1 MTILRTVFI
10 KILGEHNKILKSGFM
25 GVNTRSLFGNYIKGR
40 MALLMLF
47 VTLFMMPAFQAVGQG
62 IYQYDNKCTG
72 GAILASE
79 VLANA
84 QNGGA
89 FIPSGDQQGGVLS
102 GSDGL
107 IIVGSDEN
115 AIIYGTNANS
125 AGQNIDW
132 VVNGVTYRIKIKKL
146 QNSTDAPAVIRFDE
160 LNPSPCSL
168 PYDAQGILT
177 ISGGSGSYNVNIED
191 ESSAIKYSNTLS
203 APVTDLSLVIETGLM
218 TDKTYTITTVTDGQ
232 GCVADVRNVG
242 AISFTTS
249 NIPQTFQLQDINGN
263 TSVTGCSSTGVN
275 LYLSN
280 SEDQVTY
287 NVYSGST
294 LVLGPVTGNSTG
306 SQLYLGNVNTIG
318 ITSYYVEATHT
329 SGCQTTM
336 GNMTVNLSNA
346 PVASIAPGTVFE
358 KCFGATDQFDIT
370 LNITPIDQGPWN
382 VVMTDGTNDYAFVA
396 NTYDDTWRTP
406 NVQATTTFTIKSI
419 EDKNGCVNTSNNGSA
434 QITVNPRPAVTIVG
448 PDQVCLGNTINLS
461 TTVAPVG
468 VVVSNYDWS
477 TGIHNGPGWD
487 NIDVT
492 PNIQP
497 VHTYDVTVT
506 SDKGCV
512 GTAVKDI
519 TVNSLPTVSFNSPKY
534 DFCQDDPSVSL
545 TGNPSGGSYN
555 IGTAVFDP
563 AVMPIG
569 TQSVTYTYTNVTTGC
584 TSSDTKLFT
593 VNPVPNVSITGLSN
607 AYCSDFGIVT
617 MQGNPSGGG
626 AVPFGSFTC
635 LPNGGFFNDNGDGTA
650 SFNTALAVIDQGPG
664 DYYFTYTAVNA
675 LGCDA
680 SVTEVVTV
688 NPDMNATINFTGLAS
703 FYCGDDPTQEVT
715 LTGNVPGNGIF
726 TINPAWAATGADP
739 AFVDNGDGTA
749 TFYPYKGG
757 GGDFDITYEY
767 TDANGCRGRRTYSTT
782 VGATLVF
789 NLDGQTFCQGD
800 PVQTLTATPAG
811 GYFSIKAPDGT
822 VHSPIANGNSTWFD
836 PTTRMP
842 GIYEISYRYD
852 NGSGCLTSQIYP
864 VEIKKAPYPDFSIE
878 GTGKYCEQQGSVKLT
893 KVTTNPGV
901 FTGTGVTEVSN
912 VYYFNPDIAGEGIH
926 TITFT
931 TDSLGCRSVKTMDV
945 EVVTSPVLDIQIDP
959 SLTYCDNEP
968 GVVIE
973 GLVDG
978 TASLTGNFTS
988 ATNPSGNYLVLNEY
1002 DAESV
1007 DDDDGKGWLNP
1018 AVGPGNYA
1026 VTYIYENPGNGCV
1039 YQHTENVEILQ
1050 SDGANFN
1057 GISDGAVLCQGTG
1070 IVNLYGLLP
1079 NGGTG
1084 RFPTQNPADPM
1095 PDPSADPD
1103 KNTGVVNS
1111 GLLNGEAY
1119 FDTRLLSPG
1128 DYTLLYEYTNAAGCT
1143 NYSEKNFTIVEG
1155 PVDVYQVTG
1164 GGAYCVDDPVAT
1176 KGVFIGIDGST
1187 AGVTYELRLGGTPVQ
1202 TKAGPAG
1209 GGPMNFDDRVTAVGT
1224 YSVWAR
1230 LGGCEAPMSGNV
1242 NVELYDLLLQLD
1254 GVNAVKH
1261 VSCFGANDGEVKLVA
1276 SGGSGNYTFEY
1287 SLNGGAWTVNPN
1299 TTSDHFI
1306 NLAPGDYEFR
1316 ISDQSPTACAL
1327 PAGREVRVTINSA
1340 AAALNVTYN
1349 QLSKNGCDCTTS
1361 PVDCDGE
1368 AILTLTGGTK
1378 FTDLSVYPSGYL
1390 VEWPAT
1396 VTSLS
1401 ADKLTASLLP
1411 EGTYTVNVTD
1421 ANGCTESIIV
1431 TIEKEDDLTLV
1442 LDGQD
1447 ENQCFGTNTAKARV
1461 TAAGGS
1467 GQYQYSY
1474 DGGINWTLPTNST
1487 SYETG
1492 ELSTGNHNILVRDS
1506 EHPHCTVGFT
1516 VTIVGPTSGL
1526 AVGVTPTGETCVGD
1540 ADGYITLNITG
1551 GTAPYRYQLD
1561 GVGAI
1566 TLVPADLEI
1575 HAIANGAHTITIL
1588 DDNDCAVNEVFTI
1601 EKAPVIDLSGAVT
1614 NATCDSNNDG
1624 KVELT
1629 ANPANVNYVY
1639 SNDAGANWQSSS
1651 TFDFLPAGSYDFIVR
1666 DNIKGCTA
1674 ELNNVLL
1681 TDAPAI
1687 TINSVNSISDV
1698 VCFGESN
1705 GTFTASAS
1713 GGQVGGS
1720 FEYAIATDASGNPIY
1735 QDSPIFTS
1743 LSAGTY
1749 DLWVRNK
1756 GTLCEVYKSDYAIIN
1771 NPIAPLSVSLISKT
1785 DIDCVGGTGEIDI
1798 EVNGGWPGYTYQWR
1812 NKATNENFG
1821 TTQDLNQANAG
1832 KRIAGASYEVVVTD
1846 NQGCTFTFEETVT
1859 EPLAW
1864 NATVSTTPNTITNAA
1879 TDPTI
1884 IGNGTA
1890 TLAPVSGGSDPAI
1903 YSYEWFDSSNTSIA
1917 AGVMAISNLDPGSYY
1932 VMITGSAAGCD
1943 HRVDF
1948 VIGDT
1953 TVPLTFEL
1961 SKKDAPCFGEQ
1972 GELTITITGGTPDYD
1987 IDYQRNADPVQS
1999 IVGTPD
2005 NIHNIP
2011 AVAGDYSVTVRDAN
2025 GGSLSKTIK
2034 IGEPKEFTITSV
2046 PDYDNC
2052 EAEID
2057 VTISATDDY
2066 RVTWVVP
2073 AGAPAIAVRNINSGN
2088 SFTESGLTY
2097 AGDYIVTVENIAS
2110 GCIQSDIIT
2119 LREPKLTVV
2128 EDLMQHKDLLC
2139 NAADNGYLAVSVSG
2153 RELGHVFNYVWQ
2165 NLTTGAP
2172 AIDTGST
2179 PSIGSAHAVD
2189 AGVWQVTVNSSDGC
2203 EKILGG
2209 MIITEPDALTLSDPV
2224 VKNITTCSSH
2234 DDGQVEV
2241 SVSGGTAPY
2250 TVTVTNGTITRT
2262 QTLSVSAFTFTDLP
2276 AGDTYS
2282 VSVVDANVC
2291 TPVTKPFI
2299 ITAPQE
2305 VIITNL
2311 VGTISC
2317 FGASDGVISFDIT
2330 GGVQNTSNNHNV
2342 YDLVITGDNGFNLG
2356 TQIDVLAIPSYTYS
2370 LPGLAPGTYTIK
2382 VWDNLATVDP
2392 ASACPDPAY
2401 ETSVTLSH
2409 LEVTESI
2416 INKTCPG
2423 GVDNGSIEITIIGS
2437 GNYGWEWT
2445 YPNGTTVSSPGVIS
2459 QYNLGA
2465 GTYTLS
2471 LTDVDRGCTLPPLTY
2486 TVDYDRQVEITN
2498 WELKDVDCYN
2508 QANGSITNIT
2518 HTASVPPVYT
2528 WTGVVAGNENLTEQT
2543 NLDVGFY
2550 QLEISEPGTGCSAI
2564 ETFEIK
2570 QPENLHFNLLNTLS
2584 CSPFNQNIYVDGL
2597 VGGNGVIANYTY
2609 RWIGPDGNLLPDV
2622 TDNIDVTQE
2631 GLYTVTVTDE
2641 LAKCSLTKS
2650 ISIEG
2655 EMSVVITKQQNVS
2668 CFGLADGAIEVS
2680 ILGGPS
2686 DRQFVYNWEVFDGT
2700 NWVSTGAPTANASL
2714 TNITKGTYR
2723 VVVSAVDAINY
2734 SCSVTSADIVITEP
2748 LEIQYVNINPIDIT
2762 TCSSAATGAIELAV
2776 TGGSGVYHLDYTGD
2790 NVTDLVS
2797 NDGLFR
2803 VDNLTAALYQLRLS
2817 DSNGCVTDPVI
2828 QDVPINAPA
2837 PLVLTIDNL
2846 VTTISCDSESSGVI
2860 EFDISGG
2867 NKDGA
2872 GNPHYQITV
2881 TGQSTRDVYAEGT
2894 ENYSGLN
2901 SGTYVIKVVDML
2913 ATTQSACSQLEEIVT
2928 LELLTIDGLVI
2939 DNTCASTS
2947 NNVGAIRNITIS
2959 GTTNY
2964 DWEWD
2969 EVNGDVVSDNNS
2981 LNQENLAAG
2990 TYLLKVTDNDRGCTI
3005 SKEFIV
3011 GEGIALNITGVAV
3024 PVTCYGVNDGKISGI
3039 NISGTTDYTFNWSGP
3054 GPVDNTRID
3063 GQENLE
3069 PGSYLLEVVDNTNG
3083 CRVNQTWLIEEPTE
3097 ITYDLEFVVE
3107 SCDPYERGINILNPT
3122 GGNTSSPSD
3131 FSYTWRGPGNV
3142 VYNGQNLTG
3151 LTVGG
3156 IYTVTVADNNCAV
3169 TKSIDVP
3176 KEVVITPTITEL
3188 NCNGNANGAIAISIT
3203 GGSGNFSY
3211 EWTKDGAPFAVTPDI
3226 SGLEPATYV
3235 LTVTDNSENDG
3246 ANCTY
3251 TWSYDLIAPAAIQVT
3266 GTATDIICNGDAHG
3280 QIAINVSGG
3289 SGIYTYNWTTVDGSG
3304 LVPTDQNQ
3312 TGLSGGTYTVVVED
3326 SNGCVSAPF
3335 DFTVDEFDAIDFTF
3349 IPIDADCD
3357 GANGAIDVTPSGG
3370 SGTYAYHW
3378 SASDGGVVNAA
3389 DKDQEDLSG
3398 LVSGTYTLK
3407 VWDADPLEDRTGCFI
3422 EKSIQLTKPISIEP
3436 TVKNQTCSGTENG
3449 EIGLIVNGGTAPYSF
3464 VWSTA
3469 DGNAAKLDVNAQ
3481 NQSGL
3486 SAGTYT
3492 VEITDSRT
3500 GVACVKSF
3508 DIVVGI
3514 DSNIEISSNISPVT
3528 CNGGTDGNIILV
3540 QVSGGL
3546 AGNYSYFWTGSGTGI
3561 VQGQRD
3567 QSGLSAGNYVVTV
3580 TDDDTG
3586 CSVQETFTVN
3596 EPSLLSVSVDNQVDV
3611 LCKGDYSGE
3620 VSVIASGGTPYI
3632 DATGDPYYDYVWVGP
3647 ASSGVIQNSA
3657 TQTNLPAGN
3666 YSVTVKD
3673 ANGCS
3678 SATLDVEIQEPAT
3691 VLSATLD
3698 NVIDVSATDGNDG
3711 QIFITVSGGTGGK
3724 NIAWTGIDL
3733 DTNPI
3738 AGITQNT
3745 VNPRDLVAGTYKVV
3759 VTDDNGCTVTIEG
3772 IVVEEPNMPL
3782 TMTVLVDHIRPCHGD
3797 GNGAISITANG
3808 GTSPYNVTLYDSG
3821 NNVIQ
3826 TVNADAL
3833 SQNGLAADI
3842 YRVEISDDG
3851 GNTISRNDI
3860 AITEPAPLVITATVT
3875 QDVEC
3880 YNATTGIMNFNV
3892 VGGVPNVSGYYKV
3905 IVTGPQGYYQ
3915 EISDAEEGTDYPLN
3929 NLPAGDYWLSVIDDS
3944 NGDGAFVLS
3953 ENCSAETTATIS
3965 QLSAIVDVD
3974 NDATIC
3980 VGQTAALQLT
3990 VSNYP
3995 VSAANPLDVTLSDG
4009 TTATLTSISTIV
4021 NVTPVETT
4029 VYSVV
4034 DINDGGCP
4042 KGPGSNGSSATVV
4055 VNKQP
4060 IVQLSLVGDSEICEG
4075 ETTSLRIRLV
4085 EGTSPWS
4092 VTYTD
4097 GTTSTTLNNINTADR
4112 STIVNV
4118 SPVNNTTYSLVAATD
4133 ANGCSGLVAGTVD
4146 IIVNE
4151 SPSVTMAVSGN
4162 TTICQ
4167 GESTKLAFTF
4177 PTGSPDYSVTI
4188 SEDGV
4193 DRTFNATPLL
4203 GNTYELTVS
4212 PAATTAYQL
4221 VAVADSKG
4229 CSVPISVGTTLTIN
4243 VENNPAAA
4251 GVITGEMVAC
4261 QGSTGVYSV
4270 GDITDADSYLW
4281 TVPATMGTIVT
4292 GNGTNTI
4299 TVEFLTT
4306 FTGSDIITVSGVN
4319 SCTTGVSSSIGVTAS
4334 LLPDKPNTPSG
4345 PVNICEAETG
4355 LRYRIDPVNNA
4366 SSYTWSIPEG
4376 LEFVG
4381 DNTGTEIELQVKT
4394 AYNNFVG
4401 EITVTASN
4409 ACGDGLE
4416 SDPLLIT
4423 VSPLPVANAGTDEYG
4438 VCASTHQLNAV
4449 DPGLGFTGH
4458 WTVSKG
4464 TALIVAGEESLF
4476 NAHVSGIS
4484 HGENTFVWTVT
4495 NNTTGCFT
4503 ADEVSIYNDQ
4513 VVISASADDN
4523 HVCNGEVTVTG
4534 TPVYADASHGYWT
4547 IITGS
4552 GNIETPSVATT
4563 RITNLGDGLN
4573 TIEWTIVKNGCES
4586 KATVDVFNNQ
4596 PTVPVIYDK
4605 DGNPATVIDLVCHEN
4620 FTDISATAPVLPGEV
4635 GTWRVFSGSANIG
4648 ADPNAT
4654 SINVTDIAR
4663 GETTLTY
4670 TMQNGS
4676 CIEVATVVLRNN
4688 ELIVSAGDDVTQCDD
4703 SFVLDATVPG
4713 SGVTGQW
4720 SIPAG
4725 MGAAE
4730 LSDWFSPTAT
4740 VSDIARGATTLR
4752 WTLTKNS
4759 CDSFDEIVITNNSST
4774 IATVGAAQ
4782 TICAYETILTG
4793 NTPSAALGETG
4804 FWSVVKGSGT
4814 FDDVNAADT
4823 RVSGLTH
4830 GENIFRWTILHN
4842 GCSSYA
4848 DLSVFNQHVDV
4859 YAGKDTI
4866 ICGKTVTLNANTPLP
4881 GNTGEWS
4888 LIAGVGGGTFKP
4900 EDINKPSILIGGL
4913 DYGKNGFIWT
4923 ITNGVC
4929 TSSDSVFVTNDN
4941 PYYLDSNGDKREI
4954 SAGDPIFVT
4963 SPDAVMVAD
4972 TPNEGSGYWS
4982 LVMGGG
4988 DIADPTNA
4996 GTRITNLRQ
5005 GESVFRWTV
5014 TNGTCSYS
5022 SDVTITNGEV
5032 EKANAGRRDTTCTG
5046 EIKLNANEPINAL
5059 GEWSVIAGRGTFEDK
5074 TKFNTN
5080 VSNLEKGEN
5089 HFVWT
5094 LYNGSTQ
5101 SKDTVVIVNNM
5112 VAQAYAGLDK
5122 SICNTDTFELSAI
5135 APEAGRGAAQWSV
5148 VSGGGLFEDETSPST
5163 IVRELGQGDNVLKY
5177 RISLDNCFSEAYVTI
5192 TNNTPTT
5199 PDAGEDQV
5207 TCTDSVQLLRNTPA
5221 FGVGEWSVASG
5232 YADAEPLKNDWA
5244 KKLAPGENL
5253 LVWSIN
5259 NNNCKLSDTVSIQN
5273 NQPSEAFAGHDREV
5287 CEDQV
5292 YLSANDPEQGVGH
5305 WELVAGS
5312 GVIADATDRNT
5323 LVTGLG
5329 KGVNRFKWI
5338 IDNNGCPSTDEVDIH
5353 YNLIEAFAGYD
5364 DTICEDYKEL
5374 SANAAF
5380 PGTGTWGVVAGAG
5393 TAIFDD
5399 PSDPYTTVRGLQP
5412 GPNELLWT
5420 INYGG
5425 CSSTSKVII
5434 TNDSPTPAFAGDN
5447 QSLCVSN
5454 ATVLSA
5460 NDPARGDGEWTIL
5473 NGSATFSS
5481 MIDPNPTVS
5490 DLAFGDNIFRWTV
5503 THNECKSEADVM
5515 ISYNRIDA
5523 NAGDNDELCS
5533 DETQLTANTANPG
5546 VGTWSVVGGTSQAVF
5561 ENINNPN
5568 SKVYNL
5574 AKGNNVLRW
5583 TINYRGCETKSE
5595 VTLTNNSPST
5605 AYAGN
5610 YQELCDDNTTLNA
5623 TIPMPGVGAWEVLM
5637 GSATIADESSARTA
5651 VTGLS
5656 KGDNVFR
5663 WTVTNGE
5670 CTSSDVVRIVNNEPS
5685 IPYAGED
5692 DETCYNF
5699 MSLKAEAPSF
5709 GSGLWS
5715 IEQGGGNFDDP
5726 ASPTATISNLNPGV
5740 NILKWTITQGQ
5751 CDLSHSIT
5759 ITNNAADVAN
5769 AGPDIQDC
5777 KDWSQLDA
5785 NIPVAGLGDGVWM
5798 LVSGNGDFDDA
5809 SDAKTTVRNLG
5820 FGENILKWT
5829 ITNGACFTSDQVT
5842 IFNKTPD
5849 QAEAGDNRT
5858 TCEDYIVL
5866 NANIPVDG
5874 EGQWTVVSGN
5884 GTFDDATKYNTMVTD
5899 VGYGENK
5906 YKWTIAYGDCTT
5918 EDVVIITS
5926 NKAHPYAGEDDVTY
5940 EAEYAMQAQNP
5951 GSLNGVW
5958 SVVAGGGTFDDPN
5971 FFNTTVRN
5979 LPAGK
5984 STFRWTILT
5993 EGCEAYDEVTIE
6005 FKEVPDAGF
6014 AVDNEAGCF
6023 PLVVKFTNYSIGG
6036 DDFTWDFG
6044 DGGSSTN
6051 RSPSYTYENPGTYTA
6066 VLTVAGPDGND
6077 AIFTQRILVHDH
6089 PVADFNVG
6097 PEVVY
6102 LPQEEIR
6109 CYDMSI
6115 DALSWFWEFGDGQT
6129 SQEQNPSYT
6138 YAKEG
6143 TYSISLT
6150 VENEFGCED
6159 RFTKDGVVTALLS
6172 GYIEFP
6178 NAFKPRP
6185 GGAGG
6190 SGTIGERND
6199 AIFKPKYRDVDE
6211 YHIQIFNRWG
6221 QLIFESHN
6229 VDEGWDGNFKGQLAP
6244 QAVYVYK
6251 VSGKFTNGR
6260 EFSKAGSILL
6270 VR

>member
-1 MTILRTVFI
+1 
-10 KILGEHNKILKSGFM
+10 M
-25 GVNTRSLFGNYIKGR
+25 GVNTQALIGYRLKKR
-40 MALLMLF
+40 MASSMLILVLLLISG
-47 VTLFMMPAFQAVGQG
+47 VKAVGQ

-72 GAILASE
+72 GVIYASE

-84 QNGGA
+84 IGA
-89 FIPSGDQQGGVLS
+89 GANIPLADQTGGVFVT
-102 GSDGL
+102 SDPDL
-107 IIVGSDEN
+107 ILAGNDEN
-115 AIIYGTNANS
+115 AIIYGTKDVGG
-125 AGQNIDW
+125 GQRLDW
-132 VVNGVTYRIKIKKL
+132 IVNGITYRINIKKL
-146 QNSTDAPAVIRFDE
+146 LGSAGAPIVIDFYTNTPDVCTIPYNAIVYVTIQGGSSFYDITITDETNAVISE
-160 LNPSPCSL
+160 LF
-168 PYDAQGILT
+168 
-177 ISGGSGSYNVNIED
+177 NVSTNITNYPINLGNF
-191 ESSAIKYSNTLS
+191 SI
-203 APVTDLSLVIETGLM
+203 
-218 TDKTYTITTVTDGQ
+218 DKTFTIKAVSDG
-232 GCVADVRNVG
+232 GACVADVSAVMPV
-242 AISFTTS
+242 SFTAS
-249 NIPQTFQLQDINGN
+249 NIPQTYQLQDINGN
-263 TSVTGCSSTGVN
+263 TYATGCSSSGVD

-287 NVYSGST
+287 NVYSGGT
-294 LVLGPVTGNSTG
+294 HVLGPINGNNTGN
-306 SQLYLGNVNTIG
+306 QLFLGTVNTIG
-318 ITSYYVEATHT
+318 ITSYYVEATHNG

-358 KCFGATDQFDIT
+358 KCFGAPDQFDIT
-370 LNITPIDQGPWN
+370 LNISPIDQGPWN
-382 VVMTDGTNDYAFVA
+382 VVITDGTNDYAFVA
-396 NTYDDTWRTP
+396 NTYDDAWRTP
-406 NVQATTTFTIKSI
+406 NIQATTTFTIKSI
-419 EDKNGCVNTSNNGSA
+419 VDKNGCVNTVNNGSA
-434 QITVNPRPAVTIVG
+434 QITVNPKPAVTLVG
-448 PDQVCLGNTINLS
+448 PDRVCMGNSINLGTS
-461 TTVAPVG
+461 VAPVG
-468 VVVSNYDWS
+468 IVIVDYDWS
-477 TGIHNGPGWD
+477 TGAKGPGLD
-487 NIDVT
+487 NINVT
-492 PNIQP
+492 PSIQP
-497 VHTYDVTVT
+497 IHTYDVTVT
-506 SDKGCV
+506 SDKGCI
-512 GTAVKDI
+512 GSAVKNI
-519 TVNSLPTVSFNSPKY
+519 TVNSLPAVSFTSPKY
-534 DFCQDDPSVSL
+534 TFCQDDPSVTLSSV
-545 TGNPSGGSYN
+545 PAAGGSYN
-555 IGTAVFDP
+555 IGSAVFDP
-563 AVMPIG
+563 SIMPVG
-569 TQSVTYTYTNVTTGC
+569 SQSVTYTYTDVTTGC
-584 TSSDTKLFT
+584 TNSDTKLFT
-593 VNPVPNVSITGLSN
+593 VNPVPNVSITGLN
-607 AYCSDFGIVT
+607 ASYCADAGVLT
-617 MQGNPSGGG
+617 MQGNPPGGG

-635 LPNGGFFNDNGDGTA
+635 FPNGGFFNDNGDGTA
-650 SFNTALAVIDQGPG
+650 DFNTVQAVADQGPG
-664 DYYFTYTAVNA
+664 DYYFSYTAVNS

-680 SVTEVVTV
+680 TATESVTINADLNATV
-688 NPDMNATINFTGLAS
+688 NYTGLAN
-703 FYCGDDPTQEVT
+703 FYCGDDPTQDVT
-715 LTGNVPGNGIF
+715 LTGNVPGDGIF
-726 TINPAWAATGADP
+726 TILPAWAATGADA
-739 AFVDNGDGTA
+739 AFVDNGNGTA
-749 TFYPYKGG
+749 TFNPYKAGG
-757 GGDFDITYEY
+757 GTFDITYEY
-767 TDANGCRGRRTYSTT
+767 TDATGCTGRRTYSTT

-789 NLDGQTFCQGD
+789 DLDGQTFCQGD
-800 PVQTLTATPAG
+800 PVQTLSATPVG
-811 GYFSIKAPDGT
+811 GYFSIEAPDGT

-842 GIYEISYRYD
+842 GIYQISYRYD
-852 NGSGCLTSQIYP
+852 NGTGCLTSQTYP

-878 GTGKYCEQQGSVKLT
+878 GTGKYCEQQGPVKLT

-931 TDSLGCRSVKTMDV
+931 TDSLGCRSTKTMDV
-945 EVVTSPVLDIQIDP
+945 EVVTSPVLDIQVDP

-978 TASLTGNFTS
+978 TTSLTGNFTS
-988 ATNPSGNYLVLNEY
+988 ATNPGGDLLVLNEY
-1002 DAESV
+1002 AAEGIGLN
-1007 DDDDGKGWLNP
+1007 DGKGWLYP
-1018 AVGPGNYA
+1018 GVGPGNYA
-1026 VTYIYENPGNGCV
+1026 VTYIYENPGNGCI
-1039 YQHTENVEILQ
+1039 YQHTENIQILQ

-1084 RFPTQNPADPM
+1084 RFPTQNPADPT
-1095 PDPSADPD
+1095 PDPTADPD
-1103 KNTGVVNS
+1103 KNTGVINS
-1111 GLLNGEAY
+1111 GALDGEAY

-1128 DYTLLYEYTNAAGCT
+1128 NYTLLYEYTNAAGCT

-1202 TKAGPAG
+1202 TKTGPAG
-1209 GGPMNFDDRVTAVGT
+1209 GGPMNFDNRVTDVGT

-1261 VSCFGANDGEVKLVA
+1261 VTCFGANDGEVKLVA

-1299 TTSDHFI
+1299 TTPDHFI
-1306 NLAPGDYEFR
+1306 NLVPGNYQFR
-1316 ISDQSPTACAL
+1316 ITDQSGTACAL
-1327 PAGREVRVTINSA
+1327 PAGREVNVTINSA
-1340 AAALNVTYN
+1340 AAALNVVYT
-1349 QLSKNGCDCTTS
+1349 QLSKNGCDCS
-1361 PVDCDGE
+1361 VPAADCDG
-1368 AILTLTGGTK
+1368 AALLTISGGTK
-1378 FTDLSVYPSGYL
+1378 YTDLVTYPSGYL

-1396 VTSLS
+1396 VTNLS
-1401 ADKLTASLLP
+1401 ADLLTATHLS

-1421 ANGCTESIIV
+1421 ANGCTSSVIV
-1431 TIEKEDDLTLV
+1431 TIEKEADLTLV
-1442 LDGQD
+1442 LNSQD
-1447 ENQCFGTNTAKARV
+1447 DNQCFGVNTAKARI
-1461 TAAGGS
+1461 TATGGS

-1474 DGGINWTLPTNST
+1474 DGGTNWTLPTAST
-1487 SYETG
+1487 TYETG
-1492 ELSTGNHNILVRDS
+1492 VLATGNHNILVRDS
-1506 EHPHCTVGFT
+1506 EHPHCTAGFT
-1516 VTIVGPTSGL
+1516 VTIVGPASGL
-1526 AVGVTPTGETCVGD
+1526 VVGVTPAGETCVGD

-1551 GTAPYRYQLD
+1551 GTAPYRYQMD
-1561 GVGAI
+1561 GAGAI
-1566 TLVPADLEI
+1566 MAVPANFEI
-1575 HAIANGAHTITIL
+1575 HGISNGAHTITIL
-1588 DDNDCAVNEVFTI
+1588 DDNNCSVNEVFTI
-1601 EKAPVIDLSGAVT
+1601 AKAPVIDLSGVVT
-1614 NATCDSNNDG
+1614 NATCDSSNDG
-1624 KVELT
+1624 KVVLT

-1639 SNDAGANWQSSS
+1639 SIDAGANWQSSPV
-1651 TFDFLPAGSYDFIVR
+1651 FDFLSAGTYNFIVQ
-1666 DNIKGCTA
+1666 DNVKGCTA
-1674 ELNNVLL
+1674 VLNNLVVA
-1681 TDAPAI
+1681 DDPAI
-1687 TINSVNSISDV
+1687 AINPAAAIQHV
-1698 VCFGESN
+1698 VCFGEAN
-1705 GTFTASAS
+1705 GSFTAVAT
-1713 GGQVGGS
+1713 GGQPTGS
-1720 FEYAIATDASGNPIY
+1720 FEYAIATDAGGNPIY
-1735 QDSPIFTS
+1735 QDSPIFSS
-1743 LSAGTY
+1743 LPAATY

-1756 GTLCEVYKSDYAIIN
+1756 GTLCEVYQSDYVVIN
-1771 NPIAPLSVSLISKT
+1771 NPAAPLSVSLNSKT
-1785 DIDCVGGTGEIDI
+1785 DIECVGGNTGEIDI
-1798 EVNGGWPGYTYQWR
+1798 DVNDGWPGYTYQWR

-1821 TTQDLNQANAG
+1821 TTQDLNAVTAG
-1832 KRIAGASYEVVVTD
+1832 KRIAGATYEVVVTD

-1859 EPLAW
+1859 EPSAW

-1879 TDPTI
+1879 TDPAI

-1890 TLAPVSGGSDPAI
+1890 ALSPVSGGSDPAT
-1903 YSYEWFDSSNTSIA
+1903 YTYEWFDSSNTSIA
-1917 AGVMAISNLDPGSYY
+1917 TGVMAISNLDPGNYY

-1953 TVPLTFEL
+1953 TVPLAFDL
-1961 SKKDAPCFGEQ
+1961 AKVDAACYGEN
-1972 GELTITITGGTPDYD
+1972 GKLIVSITGGTPDYT
-1987 IDYQRNADPVQS
+1987 IQYQRNADPVQS
-1999 IVGTPD
+1999 ISGTSA
-2005 NIHNIP
+2005 NYHEI
-2011 AVAGDYSVTVRDAN
+2011 AGAAGTYLVTVLDN
-2025 GGSLSKTIK
+2025 SGGTVTQ
-2034 IGEPKEFTITSV
+2034 TITIIQ
-2046 PDYDNC
+2046 PDAFTVSGIENYDNC
-2052 EAEID
+2052 EAAID
-2057 VTISATDDY
+2057 VTISETDDY

-2073 AGAPAIAVRNINSGN
+2073 AGAPAIAVRTINSGN

-2128 EDLMQHKDLLC
+2128 EDLTQHKDLLC
-2139 NAADNGYLAVSVSG
+2139 NAADNGYLAVSVTG
-2153 RELGHVFNYVWQ
+2153 REPGHVFNYIWQ
-2165 NLTTGAP
+2165 NVTTGAP
-2172 AIDTGST
+2172 SIDTGST

-2189 AGVWQVTVNSSDGC
+2189 AGVWQVTVTSSDNC
-2203 EKILGG
+2203 VAVLGG
-2209 MIITEPDALTLSDPV
+2209 MIITEPDALTLSDPL

-2262 QTLSVSAFTFTDLP
+2262 QTLSVSAFIFTDLP
-2276 AGDTYS
+2276 AGSTYT
-2282 VSVVDANVC
+2282 VSVIDDNTCA
-2291 TPVTKPFI
+2291 PVTKPFV
-2299 ITAPQE
+2299 ITAPQA
-2305 VIITNL
+2305 VSVTN
-2311 VGTISC
+2311 VDGTISC
-2317 FGASDGVISFDIT
+2317 YGPNDGIISFDIT
-2330 GGVQNTSNNHNV
+2330 GGVQDASNNHNV

-2392 ASACPDPAY
+2392 ASGCPNPAY

-2423 GVDNGSIEITIIGS
+2423 GIDNGSIELTIIGS
-2437 GNYGWEWT
+2437 GNYMWVWT
-2445 YPNGTTVSSPGVIS
+2445 YPNGTTVSSPGIIS
-2459 QYNLGA
+2459 QYNLAA

-2471 LTDVDRGCTLPPLTY
+2471 LTDVDRGCPLPPLTY

-2518 HTASVPPVYT
+2518 HTATVPPVYT
-2528 WTGVVAGNENLTEQT
+2528 WTGVAAGNENLTEQT

-2550 QLEISEPGTGCSAI
+2550 QLEIREPGTGCSAI

-2570 QPENLHFNLLNTLS
+2570 QPDNLHFNLLNTLS
-2584 CSPFNQNIYVDGL
+2584 CSPFNQRIYVDGL

-2641 LAKCSLTKS
+2641 LGKCSLTKS

-2655 EMSVVITKQQNVS
+2655 EMSVVITKQQHVS

-2700 NWVSTGAPTANASL
+2700 NWVNTGAPTANASL

-2734 SCSVTSADIVITEP
+2734 PCSVTSSDIVITEP
-2748 LEIQYVNINPIDIT
+2748 LEIQYVNINPINIT

-2776 TGGSGVYHLDYTGD
+2776 TGGSGVYYLDYTGD

-2803 VDNLTAALYQLRLS
+2803 VDNLTAGLYQLRLS
-2817 DSNGCVTDPVI
+2817 DSNGCVTNPVI
-2828 QDVPINAPA
+2828 EDVPVTAPD
-2837 PLVLTIDNL
+2837 PLVLTIDN
-2846 VTTISCDSESSGVI
+2846 VATTIDCETEGTGAIV
-2860 EFDISGG
+2860 FDIRGG
-2867 NKDGA
+2867 NKDGS

-2881 TGQSTRDVYAEGT
+2881 TGETPRDVYAEGT
-2894 ENYSGLN
+2894 ESYSDLS

-2913 ATTQSACSQLEEIVT
+2913 ASTQSACTQLEETVT
-2928 LELLTIDGLVI
+2928 LELLTVDGLVI
-2939 DNTCASTS
+2939 NNTCASTS

-2959 GTTNY
+2959 GSTNY
-2964 DWEWD
+2964 DWQWD

-2990 TYLLKVTDNDRGCTI
+2990 TYILNVTDNDRACTI

-3011 GEGIALNITGVAV
+3011 GEDITLNITGVAV
-3024 PVTCYGVNDGKISGI
+3024 PVTCYGANDGKISGV
-3039 NISGTTDYTFNWSGP
+3039 NITGTVDYTFNWSGP

-3069 PGSYLLEVVDNTNG
+3069 PGSYLLEVIDNTNG
-3083 CRVNQTWLIEEPTE
+3083 CRVNQTWLIEESPE

-3107 SCDPYERGINILNPT
+3107 SCEPYERGINVLNPS
-3122 GGNTSSPSD
+3122 GGNTSSPAD

-3156 IYTVTVADNNCAV
+3156 IYTVTVADNNCSV

-3176 KEVVITPTITEL
+3176 KELVITPTITEL
-3188 NCNGNANGAIAISIT
+3188 NCNGNVNGAIAISIT

-3211 EWTKDGAPFAVTPDI
+3211 QWTRNGVAYSNNLDI
-3226 SGLEPATYV
+3226 SGLDAATYE
-3235 LTVTDNSENDG
+3235 LTVTDNTETDG
-3246 ANCTY
+3246 SNCTY
-3251 TWSYDLIAPAAIQVT
+3251 IWSYDLNAPAPIIVT
-3266 GTATDIICNGDAHG
+3266 GTATDIICNGDANG

-3304 LVPTDQNQ
+3304 LVPANQNQ

-3326 SNGCVSAPF
+3326 SKGCVSAPF
-3335 DFTVDEFDAIDFTF
+3335 DFTVNELEAIDFTF
-3349 IPIDADCD
+3349 IPTDADCD

-3378 SASDGGVVNAA
+3378 SASDGGVVSAA
-3389 DKDQEDLSG
+3389 DKNQEDLSG

-3407 VWDADPLEDRTGCFI
+3407 VWDADPLENRTSCFI
-3422 EKSIQLTKPISIEP
+3422 EKTIQLTKPITIEP
-3436 TVKNQTCSGTENG
+3436 TVKNQTCAGTENG
-3449 EIGLIVNGGTAPYSF
+3449 EIGIIVNGGTAPYSF

-3481 NQSGL
+3481 NQSEL
-3486 SAGTYT
+3486 SPGTYT

-3500 GVACVKSF
+3500 VACVKSF

-3514 DSNIEISSNISPVT
+3514 DSNIEIISNVSPVN
-3528 CNGGTDGNIILV
+3528 CNGGTDGSITLV

-3546 AGNYSYFWTGSGTGI
+3546 AGNYSYNWTGSGTGI
-3561 VQGQRD
+3561 VQGQRN

-3586 CSVQETFTVN
+3586 CNVQEAFKVN
-3596 EPSLLSVSVDNQVDV
+3596 EPSVLSVSVDNLVDV
-3611 LCKGDYSGE
+3611 LCKGDLSGE
-3620 VSVIASGGTPYI
+3620 IRVVASGGTPFI
-3632 DATGDPYYDYVWVGP
+3632 DGVGDPYYEYVWIGP
-3647 ASSGVIQNSA
+3647 SANLIQDSD
-3657 TQTNLPAGN
+3657 TQTGLVAGN

-3678 SATLDVEIQEPAT
+3678 SATLDIEIQEPAT
-3691 VLSATLD
+3691 TLSATLD
-3698 NVIDVSATDGNDG
+3698 NVIDVSATGGNDG

-3733 DTNPI
+3733 LGNPI
-3738 AGITQNT
+3738 PGITQNT

-3759 VTDDNGCTVTIEG
+3759 ITDDNGCDVTIDG

-3782 TMTVLVDHIRPCHGD
+3782 TMTVLIDHIKPCHGD
-3797 GNGAISITANG
+3797 GNGAISVTANG
-3808 GTSPYNVTLYDSG
+3808 GTSPYIITLYDAG

-3833 SQNGLAADI
+3833 SQSNLAAAV
-3842 YRVEISDDG
+3842 YRVEISDNG
-3851 GNTISRNDI
+3851 GNTISRNDLE
-3860 AITEPAPLVITATVT
+3860 ITEPSPLVITATVT
-3875 QDVEC
+3875 QHVDC
-3880 YNATTGIMNFNV
+3880 YNASTGAMNFRV
-3892 VGGVPNVSGYYKV
+3892 DGGVPDASGYYKV
-3905 IVTGPQGYYQ
+3905 TVTGPQGYRS
-3915 EISDAEEGTDYPLN
+3915 ELDNIEEGIDYPLN
-3929 NLPAGDYWLSVIDDS
+3929 NLPAGAYWLSVIDDS

-3953 ENCSAETTATIS
+3953 DNCSAPTTATIN

-3974 NDATIC
+3974 NDVTIC
-3980 VGQTAALQLT
+3980 VGQSAALQLT

-4009 TTATLTSISTIV
+4009 TTATLTGISTIV
-4021 NVTPVETT
+4021 NVTPIATT

-4034 DINDGGCP
+4034 DIEDGSGCP
-4042 KGPGSNGSSATVV
+4042 KGPGNNGSSATVI
-4055 VNKQP
+4055 VNEQP
-4060 IVQLSLVGDSEICEG
+4060 IAQLSLVGDGEICEG
-4075 ETTSLRIRLV
+4075 ETASLRIRLV
-4085 EGTSPWS
+4085 EGVSPWS

-4097 GTTSTTLNNINTADR
+4097 GVTSTTLNNINTADR

-4118 SPVNNTTYSLVAATD
+4118 SPVSNTTYSLLSVTD
-4133 ANGCSGLVAGTVD
+4133 DNGCSGLVAGTVD

-4167 GESTKLAFTF
+4167 GTASALEFTF

-4188 SEDGV
+4188 SENGV
-4193 DRTFNATPLL
+4193 NRTFNATPLV
-4203 GNTYELTVS
+4203 GNVYTLPVS
-4212 PAATTAYQL
+4212 PVVTTNYQL

-4229 CSVPISVGTTLTIN
+4229 CSVPISSGTTLTIN
-4243 VENNPAAA
+4243 VENNPADA
-4251 GVITGEMVAC
+4251 GVITGDMLAC
-4261 QGSTGVYSV
+4261 QGSTGTYSV
-4270 GDITDADSYLW
+4270 GAIADADSYLW

-4299 TVEFLTT
+4299 TVEFLNS
-4306 FTGSDIITVSGVN
+4306 FTGSGLITVSGVN
-4319 SCTTGVSSSIGVTAS
+4319 SCTTGVSSTIGVTAS
-4334 LLPDKPNTPSG
+4334 LLPAKPNTPTG
-4345 PVNICEAETG
+4345 PINICEEETG
-4355 LRYRIDPVNNA
+4355 LRYRIDPVTNA

-4376 LEFVG
+4376 LDFVG
-4381 DNTGTEIELQVKT
+4381 DNTGTEIELEVKP

-4401 EITVTASN
+4401 EVKVTATN

-4416 SDPLLIT
+4416 SDPLLVT
-4423 VSPLPVANAGTDEYG
+4423 VSPLPVVNAGTDEFG
-4438 VCASTHQLNAV
+4438 VCASTHQLNAI
-4449 DPGLGFTGH
+4449 DPGAGFTGQ
-4458 WTVSKG
+4458 WTVTKG
-4464 TALIVAGEESLF
+4464 TARIVTGEENLF
-4476 NAHVSGIS
+4476 NANVTGIS

-4495 NNTTGCFT
+4495 NNATGCF
-4503 ADEVSIYNDQ
+4503 ASDEVSFYNDQ
-4513 VVISASADDN
+4513 VVISASADNN

-4547 IITGS
+4547 VIVGS
-4552 GNIETPSVATT
+4552 GNIETPSAPTT

-4596 PTVPVIYDK
+4596 PTMPVIYDK
-4605 DGNPATVIDLVCHEN
+4605 DGNPATVIDLVCGEN
-4620 FTDISATAPVLPGEV
+4620 FTDISATAPVLVGEV
-4635 GTWRVFSGSANIG
+4635 GTWRVVSGSANIG
-4648 ADPNAT
+4648 ANPNAAN
-4654 SINVTDIAR
+4654 INVTDVAL
-4663 GETTLTY
+4663 GETTITY

-4688 ELIVSAGDDVTQCDD
+4688 KLNVFAGDDVTQCDD
-4703 SFVLDATVPG
+4703 TFTLDATVPEP
-4713 SGVTGQW
+4713 GVTGQW

-4725 MGAAE
+4725 MGTGV
-4730 LSDWFSPTAT
+4730 FSNGNSATAT
-4740 VSDIARGATTLR
+4740 VSNLGRGANTLR
-4752 WTLTKNS
+4752 WTLTKNG
-4759 CDSFDEIVITNNSST
+4759 CESFDEIVITNNSST
-4774 IATVGAAQ
+4774 VASVGAAQ
-4782 TICAYETILTG
+4782 TICAYEAVLTG
-4793 NTPSAALGETG
+4793 NTPSAAMGERG
-4804 FWSVVKGSGT
+4804 FWSVIKGSGT
-4814 FDDVNAADT
+4814 FDDVNAPDT
-4823 RVSGLTH
+4823 NVTGLAH
-4830 GENIFRWTILHN
+4830 GENIFRWTIVHN
-4842 GCSSYA
+4842 GCSSSA
-4848 DLSVFNQHVDV
+4848 DLIVNNLHVDV

-4881 GNTGEWS
+4881 GHTGEWS
-4888 LIAGVGGGTFKP
+4888 LIAGEGGGTFKP
-4900 EDINKPSILIGGL
+4900 EDINNPSILIGGL
-4913 DYGKNGFIWT
+4913 DYGRNGFVWT
-4923 ITNGVC
+4923 INNAGC
-4929 TSSDSVFVTNDN
+4929 TSSDSIFVTNDN

-4954 SAGDPIFVT
+4954 SAGDPIYVN
-4963 SPDAVMVAD
+4963 SPNAVMVAD
-4972 TPNEGSGYWS
+4972 TPESPGTGIWS
-4982 LVMGGG
+4982 LVLGGG
-4988 DIADPTNA
+4988 DIDNPTNP
-4996 GTRITNLRQ
+4996 GTLITNLRQ
-5005 GESVFRWTV
+5005 GESIFRWTV
-5014 TNGTCSYS
+5014 TNGTCSYF
-5022 SDVTITNGEV
+5022 SDVTITNGAV
-5032 EKANAGRRDTTCTG
+5032 EQANAGQRDTTCTG

-5059 GEWSVIAGRGTFEDK
+5059 GEWSVLVGNGNFEDK
-5074 TKFNTN
+5074 TKFNT
-5080 VSNLEKGEN
+5080 VVTNLDKGEN

-5101 SKDTVVIVNNM
+5101 SKDTVVIVNNI

-5122 SICNTDTFELSAI
+5122 AICNTDTFELSAI
-5135 APEAGRGAAQWSV
+5135 APEVGRGTVQWSV
-5148 VSGGGLFEDETSPST
+5148 VSGGGLFDDVASPST
-5163 IVRELGQGDNVLKY
+5163 IVRDLGQGANVLKY
-5177 RISLDNCFSEAYVTI
+5177 RISLGKCYTEAYITI
-5192 TNNTPTT
+5192 SNNTPTT

-5207 TCTDSVQLLRNTPA
+5207 ICTDSIQLLPNTPA
-5221 FGVGEWSVASG
+5221 FGTGKWSVASG
-5232 YADAEPLKNDWA
+5232 YADPDPLLSDWA

-5253 LVWSIN
+5253 LVWTIDN
-5259 NNNCKLSDTVSIQN
+5259 ENCKLSDTIKVQN
-5273 NQPSEAFAGHDREV
+5273 NQPSIAFAGHDREV
-5287 CEDQV
+5287 CESEV
-5292 YLSANDPEQGVGH
+5292 VLSANNPEQGVGH

-5312 GVIADATDRNT
+5312 GTITDATDRNT

-5329 KGVNRFKWI
+5329 NGVNRFRWI
-5338 IDNNGCPSTDEVDIH
+5338 IDNNGCISTDEVDIH
-5353 YNLIEAFAGYD
+5353 FNLIEAFAGYD
-5364 DTICEDYKEL
+5364 DVICEDYKVL

-5380 PGTGTWGVVAGAG
+5380 PGTGTWGVEAGAG

-5434 TNDSPTPAFAGDN
+5434 TNDSPSPAFAGDN

-5454 ATVLSA
+5454 STVLSA

-5473 NGSATFSS
+5473 NGSGSFSS
-5481 MIDPNPTVS
+5481 MIEHNPTVT

-5503 THNECKSEADVM
+5503 THNSCVSEADVM
-5515 ISYNRIDA
+5515 VSFNRIDA
-5523 NAGDNDELCS
+5523 FAGDNKDLCS
-5533 DETQLTANTANPG
+5533 DEVQLAANTANPG
-5546 VGTWSVVGGTSQAVF
+5546 VGTWTIVGGTSQAVF
-5561 ENINNPN
+5561 EDINNPN
-5568 SKVYNL
+5568 SKVSNL
-5574 AKGNNVLRW
+5574 AKGANVLRW
-5583 TINYRGCETKSE
+5583 TVNYRGCETKSE
-5595 VTLTNNSPST
+5595 VVMTNNSPSK

-5610 YQELCDDNTTLNA
+5610 LQELCIDNTTLDA
-5623 TIPMPGVGAWEVLM
+5623 TIPMPGVGEWDVLM
-5637 GSATIADESSARTA
+5637 GSGTIAEVNNAKTA

-5663 WTVTNGE
+5663 WTVTNGV
-5670 CTSSDVVRIVNNEPS
+5670 CTSIDEVRIINNEPS
-5685 IPYAGED
+5685 VPYAGK
-5692 DETCYNF
+5692 DEESCQNF
-5699 MSLKAEAPSF
+5699 MNLKAEAPTF

-5726 ASPTATISNLNPGV
+5726 TSPTATITNLNPGT
-5740 NILKWTITQGQ
+5740 NILRWTITQGQ
-5751 CDLSHSIT
+5751 CELSHSIT
-5759 ITNNAADVAN
+5759 VTNNAAAIAN
-5769 AGPDIQDC
+5769 AGPDVQDC

-5785 NIPVAGLGDGVWM
+5785 NIPQTGLGIGEWS
-5798 LVSGNGDFDDA
+5798 LVSGKGDFDDI
-5809 SDAKTTVRNLG
+5809 SGAKTTIRNLG
-5820 FGENILKWT
+5820 FGENILMWT
-5829 ITNGACFTSDQVT
+5829 ITNGACFSSDQVT

-5849 QAEAGDNRT
+5849 QAAAGDDRT

-5874 EGQWTVVSGN
+5874 VGEWTVVSGS
-5884 GTFDDATKYNTMVTD
+5884 GAFDDATKYNTMVTG
-5899 VGYGENK
+5899 VGYGENI
-5906 YKWTIAYGDCTT
+5906 YKWTIAYGDCVT
-5918 EDVVIITS
+5918 EDVVVITS
-5926 NKAHPYAGEDDVTY
+5926 NKAYPFAGEDDVTY
-5940 EAEYAMQAQNP
+5940 EPEYAMQAQNP
-5951 GSLNGVW
+5951 GSFNGVW

-5984 STFRWTILT
+5984 STFRWTIT
-5993 EGCEAYDEVTIE
+5993 TDGCEAYDDVIIE
-6005 FKEVPDAGF
+6005 YKEVPEAGF
-6014 AVDNEAGCF
+6014 TVNNEAGCF
-6023 PLVVKFTNYSIGG
+6023 PLEVKFTNYSVGG
-6036 DDFTWDFG
+6036 SAFTWEFG
-6044 DGGSSTN
+6044 DGGTTTE
-6051 RSPSYTYENPGTYTA
+6051 RSPVYTYQNPGTYTA

-6077 AIFTQRILVHDH
+6077 AIYTQQIIVHDH

-6097 PEVVY
+6097 PEIVY
-6102 LPQEEIR
+6102 LPQDEIR
-6109 CYDMSI
+6109 CYDMSV
-6115 DALSWFWEFGDGQT
+6115 DAASWFWEFGDGQT
-6129 SQEQNPSYT
+6129 STEQNPSYT

-6143 TYSISLT
+6143 VYSISLT
-6150 VENEFGCED
+6150 VQNEFGCENRYTQSD
-6159 RFTKDGVVTALLS
+6159 AVTALLS
-6172 GYIEFP
+6172 GFIEFP

-6185 GGAGG
+6185 GGAGN

-6199 AIFKPKYRDVDE
+6199 AIFKPKHRDVE
-6211 YHIQIFNRWG
+6211 VYHIQIFNRWG

-6229 VDEGWDGNFKGQLAP
+6229 VEEGWDGNYKGQLAP

-6251 VSGKFTNGR
+6251 VAGKFTNGR